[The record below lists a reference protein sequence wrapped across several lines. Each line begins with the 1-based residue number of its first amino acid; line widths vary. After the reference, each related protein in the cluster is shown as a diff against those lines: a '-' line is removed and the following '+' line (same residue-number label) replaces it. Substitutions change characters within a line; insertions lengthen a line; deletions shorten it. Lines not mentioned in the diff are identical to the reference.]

1 MAGAGTG
8 AQVTFGDVVVSQDG
22 GYSAGHISGTGVNI
36 DVSSLTISVGAS
48 ATATFGNIVGLSG
61 GAVGARTL
69 TLLSDAT
76 ATFGTVTASAISTHS
91 IIANTGA
98 SANFGAMTSEGAVG
112 AFAIGG
118 VDGADVQF
126 GAVGASGAIGAIS
139 VSGALDV
146 TFGTITSTSIGEVN
160 NTQQGVSGA
169 FTIDLTG
176 VTNAVVANLGA
187 ATNTVI
193 SGDGRDTITLTT
205 GTTGNDIIRYA
216 TAIAAN
222 SGLDEIQGFFGGST
236 GLDRI
241 ELVSAGFGVSGG
253 FRDADGV
260 AVDSTTTLVF
270 STAIAAA
277 QTIATAANVLLF
289 STGFASTGALA
300 TFIAAAGTTITF
312 ATADMDGSG
321 NFLAVYTDLAGT
333 DTYVAV
339 IHFDSGAA
347 AQAAMASAAGIT
359 VTNLSVIRGV
369 SPGALVA
376 ANIDIV

>member
-8 AQVTFGDVVVSQDG
+8 AQVAFGEVVVSQDG
-22 GYSAGHISGTGVNI
+22 GYSAGPISGSGVNI
-36 DVSSLTISVGAS
+36 DVSSFTITVGAS
-48 ATATFGNIVGLSG
+48 ATATFGNIVGLSA
-61 GAVGARTL
+61 GAVGARSI

-76 ATFGTVTASAISTHS
+76 ATFGTVTASGISTHS
-91 IIANTGA
+91 IVANTGA

-118 VDGADVQF
+118 VDGADVEF
-126 GAVGASGAIGAIS
+126 GAVGASGAIGAIT

-146 TFGTITSTSIGEVN
+146 TFGTITAARIGEVN

-169 FTIDLTG
+169 FTIDLSG
-176 VTNAVVANLGA
+176 VVAAAEVKLGA

-193 SGDGRDTITLTT
+193 SGDGRDAITLTT
-205 GTTGNDIIRYA
+205 GTTGNDRIRYN

-222 SGLDEIQGFFGGST
+222 SGLDEIQGFFAGST
-236 GLDRI
+236 GLDRV
-241 ELVSAGFGVSGG
+241 ELVSANFSVSGA
-253 FRDADGV
+253 FRDTDGV
-260 AVDSTTTLVF
+260 LLDDASAMVLG
-270 STAIAAA
+270 TAISAAA
-277 QTIATAANVLLF
+277 TLAAGNVIVF
-289 STGFASTGALA
+289 ATGFASTGALT
-300 TFIAAAGTTITF
+300 TFLTSAGAITF
-312 ATADMDGSG
+312 ATADMNGSG
-321 NFLAVYTDLAGT
+321 NFIALYTDIAGT

-347 AQAAMASAAGIT
+347 AQATMASAADVT
-359 VTNLSVIRGV
+359 VTNLAVIRGV